1 MRLSTKGR
9 YAVMA
14 MVDLAKHS
22 GGEPVSLAEIA
33 ERQEISLS
41 YLEQLF
47 AKLRRGGLV
56 RSVRGPGGGYLLARS
71 AEETRISDAILA
83 VDEPIRATRC
93 KTGSAMGCRANK
105 SRCLTHDLWEELG
118 NQIHI
123 FLSSV
128 SLADV
133 CSRRVLGQGRI
144 LTAGESEAHPA
155 MNAPES
161 LGKPTPGASN
171 PGTPTPV
178 AAE

>member
-1 MRLSTKGR
+1 MKLSTKGR

-14 MVDLAKHS
+14 LVDLAFHS
-22 GGEPVSLAEIA
+22 NDGKPVALADIA
-33 ERQEISLS
+33 GRQEISLS

-56 RSVRGPGGGYLLARS
+56 RSVRGPGGGYLLARP
-71 AEETRISDAILA
+71 ATDLRISDAILA
-83 VDEPIRATRC
+83 VDEPIHATRC
-93 KTGSAMGCRANK
+93 SPGSPVGCQSNK

-118 NQIHI
+118 NQIHL

-133 CSRRVLGQGRI
+133 CERRVLGSSGVNHRDAR
-144 LTAGESEAHPA
+144 LETRPGD
-155 MNAPES
+155 NA
-161 LGKPTPGASN
+161 
-171 PGTPTPV
+171 V

>member
-1 MRLSTKGR
+1 VKLSTKGR

-14 MVDLAKHS
+14 LVDLAS
-22 GGEPVSLAEIA
+22 QSDGRPVALADIA

-56 RSVRGPGGGYLLARS
+56 RSVRGPGGGYLLART
-71 AEETRISDAILA
+71 ADDTRVSDAILA

-93 KTGSAMGCRANK
+93 KSGSSAGCRANK

-118 NQIHI
+118 NQIHV

-133 CSRRVLGQGRI
+133 CNRRI
-144 LTAGESEAHPA
+144 LNHRHPSLGESHAAPA
-155 MNAPES
+155 AKPE
-161 LGKPTPGASN
+161 
-171 PGTPTPV
+171 TPV
-178 AAE
+178 APAAAAE